1 VLAWARI
8 DLTMSLR
15 LHLLCAALAVAAS
28 PAWSA
33 DNEAGVLYR
42 CPGND
47 YNNTIS
53 ASEAEKLHCK
63 RVENAAVSVIRSA
76 NPPASTSASA
86 ATPVPRIPVAE
97 IKESPESSAMR
108 VRASDSRRQL
118 DSRLRSEERALAKL
132 EVEFNGG
139 DPDRRQD
146 ETNLQAYL
154 DRVARMRSEIARRQ
168 IDIAELRRELEKL
181 PSSP

>member
-1 VLAWARI
+1 
-8 DLTMSLR
+8 MSPR
-15 LHLLCAALAVAAS
+15 LCFLCAALAAAAS
-28 PAWSA
+28 PAWSE
-33 DNEAGVLYR
+33 NETGVLYR

-63 RVENAAVSVIRSA
+63 RVENAAVSVIRSTT
-76 NPPASTSASA
+76 PPASA
-86 ATPVPRIPVAE
+86 AAPVPRVPVAE
-97 IKESPESSAMR
+97 VKESPEGTAMR
-108 VRASDSRRQL
+108 ARASDSRRQL
-118 DSRLRSEERALAKL
+118 ENRLRGEERALSRL

-154 DRVARMRSEIARRQ
+154 DRVARMRSEIARKQ
-168 IDIAELRRELEKL
+168 IDIAELRRELDKL

>member
-1 VLAWARI
+1 
-8 DLTMSLR
+8 MSPR

-33 DNEAGVLYR
+33 ENDTGVLYR

-63 RVENAAVSVIRSA
+63 RVENAAVSVIRST
-76 NPPASTSASA
+76 NPPAAAAASASASASA
-86 ATPVPRIPVAE
+86 ATATAMPVPRATVAE

-108 VRASDSRRQL
+108 IRASDSRRQL
-118 DSRLRSEERALAKL
+118 ENRLRGEERALSLL

-146 ETNLQAYL
+146 ETSLQVYL
-154 DRVARMRSEIARRQ
+154 DRVARMRSEIARKQ
-168 IDIAELRRELEKL
+168 IDIAELRRELDKL